1 MKKIYQSMQPPFKEG
16 SLGERMSNLHR
27 RWGWLIPGLTM
38 RKLANL
44 CLAGFQFLCK
54 NEVMRAWPVIAKI
67 DISPLCNLRCTVCV
81 HALPSENSPAE
92 LKGQTFNA
100 NAKMTLENFQRVV
113 NELAGKTMAL
123 SLYYAGDPLVHPDLD
138 EMCRRSRR
146 AGLNTH
152 ISTNF
157 SFKLSD
163 ARIASLV
170 ESGLTNLTVCVD
182 GLTQENYERT
192 RVGGNIALVLH
203 NLERV
208 VQHRNSLGR
217 KYPRV
222 GVQYL
227 KYQHNLCE
235 LEEARQRFNALGID
249 QFTEMWGDL
258 NNYTDES
265 PGQYEV
271 VGPKQN
277 QLIPQCLWP
286 HFSLQIKHDGDVVPC
301 VNYRMGPQNST
312 VGERRILGNVFQHSI
327 WRVWNS
333 PQYRALRRTVSN
345 PQRVNKE
352 PALACTF
359 CEGCPQIFNTGIE
372 QNLRRGNEHRWE
384 DLYTIDDRQQVIRIA
399 K

>member
-1 MKKIYQSMQPPFKEG
+1 MKNIYQSMQPPFKEG
-16 SLGERMSNLHR
+16 SLQARMSDIHR
-27 RWGWLIPGLTM
+27 RWAWLIPGLTA

-44 CLAGFQFLCK
+44 CLAIFQFLCK

-81 HALPSENSPAE
+81 HALATENSPAE
-92 LKGQTFNA
+92 LKGQTFNP
-100 NAKMTLENFQRVV
+100 NAKMTLEHFQLIV

-123 SLYYAGDPLVHPDLD
+123 SLYYAGDPLLHPDLD
-138 EMCRRSRR
+138 EMCRRSRQ
-146 AGLNTH
+146 ANLNTH
-152 ISTNF
+152 VSTNF

-217 KYPRV
+217 KYPLV
-222 GVQYL
+222 EVQYL

-235 LEEARQRFNALGID
+235 LEAARQRFDTLGID
-249 QFTEMWGDL
+249 RFTEMWGDL
-258 NNYTDES
+258 HNYTDES

-271 VGPKQN
+271 LAPKQN
-277 QLIPQCLWP
+277 RLIPQCLWP
-286 HFSLQIKHDGDVVPC
+286 HFSLQIKYDGDVVPC

-312 VGERRILGNVFQHSI
+312 EGESRVLGNVFRHGI
-327 WRVWNS
+327 WEVWNS
-333 PQYRALRRTVSN
+333 VQYRALRRTVSN
-345 PQRVNKE
+345 PQRVNQE

-359 CEGCPQIFNTGIE
+359 CDGCPQIFDTEIE

-384 DLYTIDDRQQVIRIA
+384 DLYAMNDRQQVIRIA